1 MADKTSTIERS
12 TVIAAPADAITPL
25 LANLHRWVEWS
36 PWEGQDP
43 NLQRT
48 YGGEPGSVGSTYAWK
63 GNRKAGAGDMIV
75 TRIAPTEVGL
85 DLRFTAPFK
94 SSSTCTF
101 RLTENENEN
110 ENENEDTVEHPDA
123 NAGRTR
129 VVCSMTSPQ
138 NLASRVMGV
147 FIDMDK
153 LIGGDFEKG
162 LAKLRAAVER

>member
-63 GNRKAGAGDMIV
+63 GNRKAGAGDMTV

-101 RLTENENEN
+101 RLTEN
-110 ENENEDTVEHPDA
+110 TVERTDS
-123 NAGRTR
+123 NARRTR
-129 VVCSMTSPQ
+129 VVWAMTSPQ

>member
-12 TVIAAPADAITPL
+12 IVITAPADAITPL
-25 LANLHRWVEWS
+25 VADLHRWVEWS

-43 NLQRT
+43 NLQRS

-63 GNRKAGAGDMIV
+63 GNRKAGAGDMTV
-75 TRIAPTEVGL
+75 TRITPAEVDL

-94 SSSTCTF
+94 STSACRF
-101 RLTENENEN
+101 RLS
-110 ENENEDTVEHPDA
+110 ED
-123 NAGRTR
+123 GRQTR
-129 VVCSMTSPQ
+129 VLWSMTSPQ

-153 LIGGDFEKG
+153 LIGGDFDKA
-162 LAKLRAAVER
+162 LAQLNGAVER

>member
-63 GNRKAGAGDMIV
+63 GNRKAGAGDMTV

-101 RLTENENEN
+101 RLTENANEH
-110 ENENEDTVEHPDA
+110 TDA

-129 VVCSMTSPQ
+129 VVWSMTSPQ